1 MFKNI
6 KGSIPLWLGITAF
19 LCYGDMF
26 FEMEN
31 LIWFTSQ
38 FLVVS
43 IAGSLIIL
51 AHEYL
56 VGWIYEARPKWF
68 KTAIAR
74 VSLYCMINLTAVYL
88 VILGVLL
95 LDSSNTFSDYR
106 SSFINSGMIVIVIT
120 VIVYMYNQYR
130 YRVVLA
136 KKQKNTL

>member
-1 MFKNI
+1 MIKSI

-43 IAGSLIIL
+43 IAGILITL
-51 AHEYL
+51 LHEYL

-74 VSLYCMINLTAVYL
+74 ILLYCMINLTAVYL
-88 VILGVLL
+88 VIFGLLL
-95 LDSSNTFSDYR
+95 LDSGNTLSDYK
-106 SSFINSGMIVIVIT
+106 SSFMNSGMIVIVIT

-130 YRVVLA
+130 YKVVLA
-136 KKQKNTL
+136 KKQQSTL